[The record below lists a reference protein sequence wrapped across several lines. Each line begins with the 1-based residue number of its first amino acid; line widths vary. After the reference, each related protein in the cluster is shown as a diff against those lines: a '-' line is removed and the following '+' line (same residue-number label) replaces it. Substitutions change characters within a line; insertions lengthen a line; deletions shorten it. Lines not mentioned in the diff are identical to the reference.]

1 MALTNETIKERLIA
15 KFGDQL
21 THFEAPYGLLTFEAP
36 KDLNLKVMQFLFD
49 DEELRFQFLTDLTAV
64 HYPDQAG
71 RELAVV
77 YHMHN
82 LTDNIRLRFKVFTD
96 ITTPDIYT
104 ATQLFSA
111 ANWMERETY
120 DFFGVHF
127 VGHPN
132 LKRILNVD
140 EMEYFP
146 MRKEFPL
153 EDQTR
158 IDKDD
163 AMFGR
168 GPLPEASEPLARDAS
183 EGRNSVAGQSSNR
196 GAVETQRHTN
206 EPTVPASGTP
216 GVEGAKQDWPTESTK
231 L

>member
-1 MALTNETIKERLIA
+1 MALNNETIKERLKG

-21 THFEAPYGLLTFEAP
+21 SNFEEPYGMLTFEAP
-36 KDLNLKVMQFLFD
+36 AELNLKVMQFLFD

-64 HYPDQAG
+64 HYPGQPG

-77 YHMHN
+77 YHLHN
-82 LTDNIRLRFKVFTD
+82 LTDNIRIRFKVFTT
-96 ITTPDIYT
+96 IEKPDIYT
-104 ATQLFSA
+104 ATQLYSS
-111 ANWMERETY
+111 ANWMERETF
-120 DFFGVHF
+120 DFFGVNF

-140 EMEYFP
+140 EMDYFP
-146 MRKEFPL
+146 MRKEYPM

-168 GPLPEASEPLARDAS
+168 GGSI
-183 EGRNSVAGQSSNR
+183 
-196 GAVETQRHTN
+196 
-206 EPTVPASGTP
+206 
-216 GVEGAKQDWPTESTK
+216 K
-231 L
+231 

>member
-77 YHMHN
+77 YHLHN

-104 ATQLFSA
+104 ATKLFSA
-111 ANWMERETY
+111 ANWMERETF

-168 GPLPEASEPLARDAS
+168 GPLPEAA
-183 EGRNSVAGQSSNR
+183 NR
-196 GAVETQRHTN
+196 GAVETQRHAN